1 MYKKEDFDNLYWN
14 PFGNPK
20 GVRKLWN
27 TLNLYNE
34 FNQNLVII
42 DEDLFFNYMEL
53 VYHKDSIMVKD
64 YDNVND
70 RKIKAFEFLLEE
82 SFSKFPSGVKR
93 IINGDSSTAN
103 KMCIRFCT
111 MQKSQEYALL
121 ATSYIA
127 YDKLLF
133 EMERNL
139 REDDI
144 SEAIIMTEKTQGSLE
159 KMLNRINEL
168 KKTIFMSDK
177 IIESEVDDDL
187 LKYARVE
194 GITELI
200 VKGKINIPKR

>member
-27 TLNLYNE
+27 TLNLYSE

-42 DEDLFFNYMEL
+42 EEDLFFNYMEL

-64 YDNVND
+64 YDNIND

-82 SFSKFPSGVKR
+82 SFSKFSSGVKR
-93 IINGDSSTAN
+93 IINGDNSTAN

-139 REDDI
+139 REGDI
-144 SEAIIMTEKTQGSLE
+144 SDAIIMTEKTQGSLE

-168 KKTIFMSDK
+168 KKVVLMSDK

-194 GITELI
+194 GITELV
-200 VKGKINIPKR
+200 VKGKVKMPKR

>member
-27 TLNLYNE
+27 TLNLYSE
-34 FNQNLVII
+34 FNENLEII
-42 DEDLFFNYMEL
+42 EEDLFFNYMEL

-64 YDNVND
+64 YDNIND

-82 SFSKFPSGVKR
+82 SFSKFSSGVKR
-93 IINGDSSTAN
+93 IINGDNSTAN

-139 REDDI
+139 IEGDI
-144 SEAIIMTEKTQGSLE
+144 SDAIIMTEKTQGSLE

-168 KKTIFMSDK
+168 KKVVLMSDK

-194 GITELI
+194 GITELV
-200 VKGKINIPKR
+200 VKGKVKMPKR

>member
-27 TLNLYNE
+27 TLNLYSE

-42 DEDLFFNYMEL
+42 EEDLFFNYMEL

-64 YDNVND
+64 YDNIND

-82 SFSKFPSGVKR
+82 SFSKFSSGVKR
-93 IINGDSSTAN
+93 IINGDSFMAN

-139 REDDI
+139 REGDI
-144 SEAIIMTEKTQGSLE
+144 SDAIIMTEKTQGSLE

-168 KKTIFMSDK
+168 KKVVLMSDK

-194 GITELI
+194 GITELV
-200 VKGKINIPKR
+200 VKGKVKMPKR